1 MKGSHWGKVAFF
13 YFFAVFGVGFVLGIF
28 RVLLLVPRLGTRTA
42 ELIEMPL
49 MMLATLFAARWAV
62 LYFDAAR
69 KAPLRMGLTALSLLV
84 AAELGL
90 GRLRGLTLADYVLT
104 RDPVSGS
111 AYFVALALFGLM
123 PFLVVRRLA
132 CPEHRARLLDRAVP
146 AQTERQSIA
155 RVVATWTRPY
165 QSIWAPS
172 FTIRPCMIEVGRC
185 QAGPYVL
192 LYPSMLFAFNRL

>member
-123 PFLVVRRLA
+123 PFLVVRGLSL
-132 CPEHRARLLDRAVP
+132 PPFSKSENV
-146 AQTERQSIA
+146 
-155 RVVATWTRPY
+155 
-165 QSIWAPS
+165 
-172 FTIRPCMIEVGRC
+172 
-185 QAGPYVL
+185 
-192 LYPSMLFAFNRL
+192 